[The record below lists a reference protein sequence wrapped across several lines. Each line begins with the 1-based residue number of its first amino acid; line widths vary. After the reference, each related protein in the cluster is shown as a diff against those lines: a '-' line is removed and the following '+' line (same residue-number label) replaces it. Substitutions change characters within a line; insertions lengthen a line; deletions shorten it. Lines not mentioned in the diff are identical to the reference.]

1 MSIVKTVRLKQ
12 LATTSNISV
21 ERIIEFLHDKGIKE
35 DFSPN
40 TKILPEWHEMIMKEF
55 SSDRDIKDKSSQIG
69 TSLK

>member
-40 TKILPEWHEMIMKEF
+40 
-55 SSDRDIKDKSSQIG
+55 
-69 TSLK
+69 